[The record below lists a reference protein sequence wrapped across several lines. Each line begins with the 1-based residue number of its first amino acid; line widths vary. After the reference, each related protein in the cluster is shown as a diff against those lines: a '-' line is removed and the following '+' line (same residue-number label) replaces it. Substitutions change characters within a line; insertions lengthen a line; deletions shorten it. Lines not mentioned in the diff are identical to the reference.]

1 MSSSD
6 YTIVRRLR
14 HMNKLPCNVT
24 PTITHHQYHDHQ
36 NQHQYHQNQNQHQHH
51 DHQYHQNQNQY
62 NQNQHQHYDHQ
73 QQYHDHQYH
82 QYHQHNDN
90 SGNQCTNNC
99 NIAPNSCTTIQP
111 TICTDSNICTDNT
124 VCYDDSTSNGKYITK
139 TKVAYKIVPIK
150 NGSAGVLVEPYLPFK
165 TGDLISFHRKSDIT
179 NYFNGV
185 VLNYDAETGFMSIGN
200 FDNITGTFSESH
212 EYIVNSILF
221 DPETARLKQR
231 MEWLFQKLYQVDL
244 EIRPDFNPND
254 TITYVILEEYIY
266 NLNNYLFD
274 IDIRLKPGYALSNT
288 FLSQCIDDIYYQLF
302 EVTDLSSFNPNGSDV
317 ALTSVENKIYE
328 IYIYLFSVDLAQ
340 NATYNPNATV

>member
-1 MSSSD
+1 M
-6 YTIVRRLR
+6 
-14 HMNKLPCNVT
+14 
-24 PTITHHQYHDHQ
+24 
-36 NQHQYHQNQNQHQHH
+36 
-51 DHQYHQNQNQY
+51 
-62 NQNQHQHYDHQ
+62 
-73 QQYHDHQYH
+73 
-82 QYHQHNDN
+82 
-90 SGNQCTNNC
+90 
-99 NIAPNSCTTIQP
+99 
-111 TICTDSNICTDNT
+111 
-124 VCYDDSTSNGKYITK
+124 
-139 TKVAYKIVPIK
+139 
-150 NGSAGVLVEPYLPFK
+150 
-165 TGDLISFHRKSDIT
+165 
-179 NYFNGV
+179 
-185 VLNYDAETGFMSIGN
+185 GN

-244 EIRPDFNPND
+244 ETRPDFNPND

-274 IDIRLKPGYALSNT
+274 IDIRLKPGYAISNT